1 MGCLI
6 MGMVSIMLPRADVAA
21 QRLSEV
27 LATEP
32 TVRDPEAPIHVRSDA
47 ASGARIAFN
56 DVSFRYTDDGDP
68 ALSHVSFVAEPGTT
82 LAIVGPTGS
91 GKSTIVKLI
100 ERFYDPTAGSVT
112 LDGVDLRELSQA
124 DLRANLG
131 YVPQKAFLFEG
142 TVESNIAYGDEGADE
157 VAIRG
162 ALEVACALDFVEAR
176 EGGMLAPIAQGGD
189 NVSGGQRQRLA
200 MARALVRRPRA
211 YLFDDC
217 FSALDYATDARVR
230 AALPAWA
237 AGSTVILVAQRIS
250 TVLAADRI
258 VVLDEGRVAGVGT
271 HRELMETC
279 PAYQEIALSQ
289 LTEEELADPIPV
301 GGDLGRPS
309 SSEIDPLGEGEPRF
323 APTEGKTEEEAAEGL
338 SLIHILVGDNQ
349 WSDLNWFSS
358 LAHGYGL
365 FRIAQAHIA
374 GVVWQDENYNG
385 IQDAGENVRIPNVP
399 VSLKRYWFGTDA
411 TGTGWHLDE
420 TFNQTTTSDGQ
431 GHWIFDNLD
440 VAGKRMVNG
449 KETTVL
455 YGFEVTVDDLPK
467 GYGVTHMNRGT
478 ATTDSDLNED
488 TKLIEPGDPQGGLI
502 VLAQPSDRRDLVGN
516 GAAYILGPN
525 GTVWVIS
532 LSEDSDY
539 NDTGL
544 VPYALAAIAGVVFDL
559 SLIHI

>member
-1 MGCLI
+1 MLNGLSVVRAFNREGFEENRFDAASRKLRDTQLFTNRAMAFMMPTMMLVMNLTSVAIVWFGAQGVAAGTMQTGDLIAFITYAMVIIMGCLI

-124 DLRANLG
+124 DLRASLG

-176 EGGMLAPIAQGGD
+176 EGGLSAPIAQGGD

-258 VVLDEGRVAGVGT
+258 VVLDEGHVAGVGT
-271 HRELMETC
+271 HGELMESC
-279 PAYQEIALSQ
+279 PEYREIALSQ
-289 LTEEELADPIPV
+289 LTEEELV
-301 GGDLGRPS
+301 EGGAR
-309 SSEIDPLGEGEPRF
+309 
-323 APTEGKTEEEAAEGL
+323 
-338 SLIHILVGDNQ
+338 
-349 WSDLNWFSS
+349 
-358 LAHGYGL
+358 
-365 FRIAQAHIA
+365 
-374 GVVWQDENYNG
+374 
-385 IQDAGENVRIPNVP
+385 
-399 VSLKRYWFGTDA
+399 
-411 TGTGWHLDE
+411 
-420 TFNQTTTSDGQ
+420 
-431 GHWIFDNLD
+431 
-440 VAGKRMVNG
+440 
-449 KETTVL
+449 
-455 YGFEVTVDDLPK
+455 
-467 GYGVTHMNRGT
+467 
-478 ATTDSDLNED
+478 
-488 TKLIEPGDPQGGLI
+488 
-502 VLAQPSDRRDLVGN
+502 
-516 GAAYILGPN
+516 
-525 GTVWVIS
+525 
-532 LSEDSDY
+532 
-539 NDTGL
+539 
-544 VPYALAAIAGVVFDL
+544 
-559 SLIHI
+559 